1 MNSQMKNIMDN
12 PFFNLFKPFFDYID
26 NGKLFRKPYGWLYAV
41 IAVLNL
47 LFPFFVLYQVIA
59 EKLFSY
65 MPGKYIFVF
74 ILVLIILLAAGWFSF
89 QLWWNRKSKVENLT
103 EESDEFVGIPVF
115 SHLIQTAGEWLGS
128 YIAIVGC
135 LISLLVSLILGAEA
149 GALSGIP
156 GLSFFVSAS
165 FAGIVLMPL
174 YGFIIIGLS
183 RFIAEQARALASIA
197 NNTKNKVY

>member
-1 MNSQMKNIMDN
+1 MKNIMDN

-26 NGKLFRKPYGWLYAV
+26 NGELFRKPYGWLYAL

-47 LFPFFVLYQVIA
+47 LFPFFVLYQAIA
-59 EKLFSY
+59 GKLFSI

-74 ILVLIILLAAGWFSF
+74 ILVLLILLAAGWFSF
-89 QLWWNRKSKVENLT
+89 QLWWDRKSKVENLT
-103 EESDEFVGIPVF
+103 KESDEFVGIPVF
-115 SHLIQTAGEWLGS
+115 SHFIQTSGEWLGS

-135 LISLLVSLILGAEA
+135 LLSLIISLILGSEA
-149 GALSGIP
+149 SSLSQMVP
-156 GLSFFVSAS
+156 GLSFLVSGS
-165 FAGIVLMPL
+165 LAGVVLMPL

-197 NNTKNKVY
+197 NNTKI

>member
-1 MNSQMKNIMDN
+1 MDN
-12 PFFNLFKPFFDYID
+12 KFFNFFKPFFDYID
-26 NGKLFRKPYGWLYAV
+26 SGELFRKPYGWLYAV

-47 LFPFFVLYQVIA
+47 LFPLFVLYFAIA
-59 EKLFSY
+59 EKMFSY

-74 ILVLIILLAAGWFSF
+74 ILVWIILAAAGWFSF
-89 QLWWNRKSKVENLT
+89 QLWWNRKPKVENLT
-103 EESDEFVGIPVF
+103 KDSDEFVGIPVF

-135 LISLLVSLILGAEA
+135 LVSLIASLILGAEA
-149 GALSGIP
+149 GALSQIP
-156 GLSFFVSAS
+156 GVGFMLSAS

-183 RFIAEQARALASIA
+183 RFVAEQARALASIA
-197 NNTKNKVY
+197 NNTKK